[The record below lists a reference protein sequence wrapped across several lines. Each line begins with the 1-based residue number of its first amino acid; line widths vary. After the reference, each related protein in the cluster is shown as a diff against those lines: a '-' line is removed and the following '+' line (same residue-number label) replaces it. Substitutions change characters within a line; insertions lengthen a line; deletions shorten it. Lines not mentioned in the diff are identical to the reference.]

1 MSVVIQATVVFA
13 VLWLVVRVV
22 GKRELSQLSAFDLIL
37 LVVIGDLIAEGVIS
51 EDTSVTGAVIAV
63 STFSLLTV
71 ALSWLSWRFP
81 RAQRALEGIPTLL
94 IRDGEI
100 LDEALRLE
108 RVTIDDLHAAARQ
121 EGIRDLD
128 RVEWAVLE
136 QDGSFSF
143 FERED
148 RG

>member
-81 RAQRALEGIPTLL
+81 RTQRALEGIPTLL
-94 IRDGEI
+94 
-100 LDEALRLE
+100 
-108 RVTIDDLHAAARQ
+108 
-121 EGIRDLD
+121 IRDLD

>member
-63 STFSLLTV
+63 STFCLLTV

-94 IRDGEI
+94 IRD
-100 LDEALRLE
+100 
-108 RVTIDDLHAAARQ
+108 
-121 EGIRDLD
+121 LD